1 MSQTPGTSFKTSKLF
16 RALSAQ
22 ASINCSKFSLVSI
35 SICFPSKRLW
45 ENLKKKKKNKI
56 HSIEKWRER
65 GTRAR
70 PVRGVKPYFSLTLI
84 LLCDLF
90 KKFVFFSGWQVPP
103 LRYVHVPVL
112 YLNPGI
118 SYVCFW
124 PISTPHRTRVLDRPY
139 TRCQHSLSAL

>member
-45 ENLKKKKKNKI
+45 ENLKKKKKKNKI

-90 KKFVFFSGWQVPP
+90 KKFVFFFRVAGTPLKICACTSTVPKSWNF
-103 LRYVHVPVL
+103 LCLLLANIH
-112 YLNPGI
+112 
-118 SYVCFW
+118 
-124 PISTPHRTRVLDRPY
+124 ST
-139 TRCQHSLSAL
+139 

>member
-70 PVRGVKPYFSLTLI
+70 PVMGVKPYFSLTLI

-90 KKFVFFSGWQVPP
+90 KKFVFFFRVAGTPLKICACTSTVPKSWNF
-103 LRYVHVPVL
+103 LCLLLANIH
-112 YLNPGI
+112 
-118 SYVCFW
+118 
-124 PISTPHRTRVLDRPY
+124 ST
-139 TRCQHSLSAL
+139 